1 MLSDSSREAKKLIY
15 FLPEFQFWPEAERK
29 EELCFPG
36 AQQRLQVPGDQLVVA
51 VGGEELEVLVDVL
64 IAALVLPDVDKLV
77 LVPHQHTE
85 VTQAAPV
92 QNIFVGV
99 YKTCEWELSNDLE
112 SSLSFTEGFTLIG
125 LLILEIFIDC
135 VRFDR
140 MSLNLNDPLL
150 LAQLVR
156 VTALLLL
163 DFSLKESS

>member
-1 MLSDSSREAKKLIY
+1 MLSDSSRVAKKLIY

-85 VTQAAPV
+85 VTQAASM

-99 YKTCEWELSNDLE
+99 YKTCEWELANDLK
-112 SSLSFTEGFTLIG
+112 SRLSFAGRL
-125 LLILEIFIDC
+125 
-135 VRFDR
+135 
-140 MSLNLNDPLL
+140 P
-150 LAQLVR
+150 
-156 VTALLLL
+156 
-163 DFSLKESS
+163 